1 MTTKTVTDDNFKQ
14 EVLEGSTPVLVDY
27 WAEWCQP
34 CKMLAPAL
42 EEVSESLADKL
53 TVAKLNIDDN
63 PETPTQYGVRG
74 IPTLMLFDKGEMVAS
89 TVGAMSKAQ
98 LQKWIED
105 QL

>member
-14 EVLEGSTPVLVDY
+14 EVLEGCTPVLVDY

-98 LQKWIED
+98 LQKWIEE